1 MTDPYN
7 EIRPYRDDEVSSVI
21 NDLLADNEFIDTL
34 MALRGNKFAKWLP
47 VVARLFARRF
57 LKKQIAGV
65 DTVEAFQALV
75 KTRLDRVVAST
86 SEFSSGGIDELLAA
100 DSYLFISN
108 HRDIVMDSAYANIV
122 LVEHGHRTAQI
133 AIGDNLLQKPWVSHL
148 MRINKSFIVK
158 RSLSGPKQQLAASK
172 QLANFMRNAITENE
186 GSLWI
191 AQREG
196 RAKDGN
202 DRTEAAVLKMLT
214 LSRDKQSESA
224 DDVLGR
230 LNIVPLTVSYELDP
244 CDGRKARELAVGDEY
259 QKRQFE
265 DLESIAAGITG
276 EKGRV
281 HIQFG
286 KPLGADSL
294 TVADAVR
301 QIDTQMVENYRL
313 FQTNVWAY
321 EALGGGETDALPE
334 IESASL
340 SHEAFMA
347 RFDDLT
353 ALERNLA
360 LSAYAKPVF
369 NWLHHLAKS

>member
-1 MTDPYN
+1 MTDLYN

-172 QLANFMRNAITENE
+172 QLANFMRNSITENE

>member
-86 SEFSSGGIDELLAA
+86 SEFSSDGIDALLAA

-244 CDGRKARELAVGDEY
+244 VIVGR
-259 QKRQFE
+259 
-265 DLESIAAGITG
+265 
-276 EKGRV
+276 RV
-281 HIQFG
+281 SWQWGMII
-286 KPLGADSL
+286 KSVSL
-294 TVADAVR
+294 R
-301 QIDTQMVENYRL
+301 I
-313 FQTNVWAY
+313 
-321 EALGGGETDALPE
+321 
-334 IESASL
+334 
-340 SHEAFMA
+340 
-347 RFDDLT
+347 
-353 ALERNLA
+353 
-360 LSAYAKPVF
+360 
-369 NWLHHLAKS
+369 

>member
-47 VVARLFARRF
+47 VVARFFARRF

-75 KTRLDRVVAST
+75 KARLDRVVAST
-86 SEFSSGGIDELLAA
+86 SEFSSDGIDALSAA

-122 LVEHGHRTAQI
+122 LVEQGHRTAQI

-158 RSLSGPKQQLAASK
+158 RNLSGPKQQLAASK

-230 LNIVPLTVSYELDP
+230 LKIVPLTVSYELDP
-244 CDGRKARELAVGDEY
+244 CDCRKARELAVGDEY

-369 NWLHHLAKS
+369 NWLHH